1 MFEVVITAVV
11 ALVSGLIVGL
21 HILAPKTA
29 SKKDDELLV
38 FLEKY
43 GEPVV
48 SEVAK
53 WLAQR
58 GM

>member
-1 MFEVVITAVV
+1 MLEIIVTAVV
-11 ALVSGLIVGL
+11 ASVSGLVVGL

-29 SKKDDELLV
+29 TKKDDELLS

-48 SEVAK
+48 KEVAQF
-53 WLAQR
+53 LAKR
-58 GM
+58 